1 VWILTDTAIPREVII
16 YSIEGND
23 RKPFNEWL
31 YGLRD
36 CKGRRCILMYIRKL
50 EQNTYDNYE
59 PLREGVSE
67 LRIFY
72 GPGYRIYFGRHGD
85 KIVILLGSDKDRQ
98 EKVLQKAIDYWR
110 DYKLCEKRKYTRKK

>member
-23 RKPFNEWL
+23 REPFTEWL
-31 YGLRD
+31 NGLRD
-36 CKGRRCILMYIRKL
+36 FQGGKCILRYIRKL

-72 GPGYRIYFGRHGD
+72 GPGYRVYFGKHGN

-110 DYKLCEKRKYTRKK
+110 DYKFRERL